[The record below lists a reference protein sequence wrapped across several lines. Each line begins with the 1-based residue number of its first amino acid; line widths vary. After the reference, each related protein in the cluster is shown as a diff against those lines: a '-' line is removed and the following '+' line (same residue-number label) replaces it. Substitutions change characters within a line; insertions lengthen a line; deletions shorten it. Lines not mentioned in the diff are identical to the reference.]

1 MDFHRKLLIY
11 GDFCLQPSGFQRKT
25 TGRFAIKRFT
35 GSIVLIHKPKKLGN
49 SWIVTSIFTMPT
61 ISSHVEVVVTHL
73 DQFLGTFWDLV
84 FLMDIG
90 EFLMGKPMIWVTPL
104 LRNSH
109 MGTFQFDEKIRKCRD
124 LLCVLVALAGY
135 SFSLIAL
142 DINPSPKFPTRQC
155 GS

>member
-1 MDFHRKLLIY
+1 MMIFAFNQQI
-11 GDFCLQPSGFQRKT
+11 SGFQRKT

-61 ISSHVEVVVTHL
+61 ISSHVEVVVIHL

-109 MGTFQFDEKIRKCRD
+109 MGTFQFDEKDKK
-124 LLCVLVALAGY
+124 VPGLVMYTCCFSWIFFLADG
-135 SFSLIAL
+135 F
-142 DINPSPKFPTRQC
+142 RH
-155 GS
+155 

>member
-1 MDFHRKLLIY
+1 MVIFAFNQQI
-11 GDFCLQPSGFQRKT
+11 SGFQRKT

-73 DQFLGTFWDLV
+73 DQFLDQFLGTFWDLV

-104 LRNSH
+104 LRNSSYGNFSVRWKGKKVPGRAMH
-109 MGTFQFDEKIRKCRD
+109 TCCFSWIFF
-124 LLCVLVALAGY
+124 LAMD
-135 SFSLIAL
+135 SF
-142 DINPSPKFPTRQC
+142 
-155 GS
+155 

>member
-1 MDFHRKLLIY
+1 MVIFAFNQQI
-11 GDFCLQPSGFQRKT
+11 SGFQRKT

-104 LRNSH
+104 LRNSSY
-109 MGTFQFDEKIRKCRD
+109 GNFSVRWKGKK
-124 LLCVLVALAGY
+124 VPGLVMCTCCFSWIFFLAD
-135 SFSLIAL
+135 SF
-142 DINPSPKFPTRQC
+142 RH
-155 GS
+155 